1 MPRGQSS
8 QGFTD
13 GTITIGT
20 NVDTAGINSGLA
32 RISKSF
38 RRFNAVLG
46 GSLGIQGLVRLGS
59 AAIDAASKL
68 QEVQNIVDVTFGDLE
83 YKMEAFADT
92 AIEAYGMSEFTAKQ
106 TAGSF
111 MAMGRASGI
120 AAEDAANMALQLTAL
135 AGDMASFYN
144 IDQNYAKVALSAV
157 YTGETETLK
166 RYGII
171 LTEANLQEYAHTRG
185 IETKVKAMDASS
197 KALLRYQ
204 YILEQTEY
212 VQGDFLRTQD
222 NWANQV
228 RVLEERWNQFLITVG
243 SGLITVFAP
252 VVKMLNLLLQYLTQW
267 VNAVG
272 QILAKLLGI
281 QWQDF
286 ESEMAQLSDSTDTL
300 AESEDAL
307 GDSIAD
313 TTKKA
318 KKALLPFDEL
328 NVLARKTA
336 DSAGGMADSLGIAIP
351 DFETAF
357 DVEGGGFE
365 IELPDID
372 DWYEFGKY
380 LSDTLASILDRIDW
394 DSVYEHVKNF
404 GKNLA
409 DFLNGTLQPE
419 NFAKIGETLA
429 GILNTLAYEVLSFS
443 ENFDWENFGTSLSA
457 GLVSFLENTDWTAV
471 ADAIDAF
478 VQGLWTAIKTFIKEN
493 DNSDA
498 VKGALQEF
506 FNALDTETIEIVLG
520 YLVLKQ
526 IKKFIISGAVLDMI
540 KKSLEKGILHSLGQG
555 FSNLGK
561 SLILKL
567 FSKKAVT
574 SAVAGED
581 PFLVAISQSLRTS
594 TPAIAQQSAN
604 LGLTIAQGIFGAVAA
619 FFGGTMTGTGLGFTL
634 TSLFGGDSSAYEDYL
649 GLEGVLPLW
658 RDFGKAIADVATDGE
673 LFKDTFKSM
682 FEDTGFAK
690 LLPTIIT
697 WFEDIGYAISH
708 IFEDAK
714 LAVQTAWETLATWFD
729 TNVIQPV
736 LSVWNNFS
744 VAWTTFWSWVGSIF
758 ESIWIIIKAVWILA
772 ADWFDTNVIQPIC
785 VFFEAAWIVIT
796 SVWSSIWDTIKSVWN
811 TVATWF
817 DNNVIKPIQAFFEAA
832 KIVITAVWTNIWED
846 IKSVWNTVS
855 SWFDTNV
862 IKPIQA
868 FFESAKIVITAV
880 WTNIWD
886 DIKAVWVGVAT
897 WFDTNVI
904 QPIIGFFNGLWE
916 NIVNGVKDSINT
928 GIYVIES
935 FINFIIDAI
944 NKFTSGLSSIASVAS
959 MVTGDSYTSIAQI
972 PHVELPRLAQG
983 AVIPPNNEFMAI
995 LGDQRR
1001 GTNIEAPLDTIVQ
1014 AFKMALNE
1022 NDSNIIT
1029 QYMAQQVQLLEIIAD
1044 KEFGISDKQIFNSV
1058 KRSAAQYT
1066 TMTGENAF

>member
-38 RRFNAVLG
+38 RRFNTVLG
-46 GSLGIQGLVRLGS
+46 GALGLQSLVRLGK
-59 AAIDAASKL
+59 AAIDSASKL

-111 MAMGRASGI
+111 MAMGKASGI

-144 IDQNYAKVALSAV
+144 IDQDYAKVALSAV

-212 VQGDFLRTQD
+212 VQGDFIRTQD

-228 RVLEERWNQFLITVG
+228 RVLQERWNQFLITVG

-252 VVKMLNLLLQYLTQW
+252 MVKMLNLLLQYLTQW
-267 VNAVG
+267 VNAIG
-272 QILAKLLGI
+272 HILAKLLGI

-300 AESEDAL
+300 AESEDTL

-336 DSAGGMADSLGIAIP
+336 DSAGGMADNLGIAIP

-357 DVEGGGFE
+357 DVKDGGFD
-365 IELPDID
+365 IALPDID
-372 DWYEFGKY
+372 DWYELGKY

-409 DFLNGTLQPE
+409 DFFNGTLQSADFE
-419 NFAKIGETLA
+419 KIGETLA
-429 GILNTLAYEVLSFS
+429 GILNSVAYGVLSFS
-443 ENFDWENFGTSLSA
+443 ETFDWTNFGKVLSD
-457 GLVSFLENTDWTAV
+457 GLVSFLKNTDWTAV

-478 VQGLWTAIKTFIKEN
+478 VQGLWTAIKEFIKNNN
-493 DNSDA
+493 DSDA

-506 FNALDTETIEIVLG
+506 FNALDTETVEIILG
-520 YLVLKQ
+520 YVVLKQ
-526 IKKFIISGAVLDMI
+526 IKKFIISGAVLSMI
-540 KKSLEKGILHSLGQG
+540 KKSLEKGILHSLRQG
-555 FSNLGK
+555 FGNLGK
-561 SLILKL
+561 AFILKL

-574 SAVAGED
+574 SAFAGED

-604 LGLTIAQGIFGAVAA
+604 LGLTIAQGIFGSIAA
-619 FFGGTMTGTGLGFTL
+619 FFGGTMTGTGLGFSL

-658 RDFGKAIADVATDGE
+658 RDFGKAIADVVTDGE

-690 LLPTIIT
+690 LFPSIIT
-697 WFEDIGYAISH
+697 GFQDIGYAINH
-708 IFEDAK
+708 IFEDAWTGI
-714 LAVQTAWETLATWFD
+714 QTVWGNIATWFD

-744 VAWTTFWSWVGSIF
+744 VAWTTFWSYVGSIF
-758 ESIWIIIKAVWILA
+758 ESIWIIIKAVWILV
-772 ADWFDTNVIQPIC
+772 ADWFNTNVIQPVC
-785 VFFEAAWIVIT
+785 AFFEAAWIIIT
-796 SVWSSIWDTIKSVWN
+796 SVWSRIWETIKSIWS
-811 TVATWF
+811 TVSSWF
-817 DNNVIKPIQAFFEAA
+817 NNSVIIPIQAFFEAA
-832 KIVITAVWTNIWED
+832 KIVIVAVWTTIWNSIKSVWNTVASWFNLHVIMPIQAFFNAAKIVLTAVWTNIW
-846 IKSVWNTVS
+846 N
-855 SWFDTNV
+855 
-862 IKPIQA
+862 
-868 FFESAKIVITAV
+868 
-880 WTNIWD
+880 
-886 DIKAVWVGVAT
+886 DIKAVWEGVAT
-897 WFDTNVI
+897 WFDTYVI

-944 NKFTSGLSSIASVAS
+944 NKFTSGLSNIASVAS
-959 MVTGDSYTSIAQI
+959 LVTGDSYTKIAQI

-983 AVIPPNNEFMAI
+983 AVIPPNREFAAI
-995 LGDQRR
+995 LGDQKH

-1014 AFKMALNE
+1014 AFKMALSE
-1022 NDSNIIT
+1022 NDSNT
-1029 QYMAQQVQLLEIIAD
+1029 MMNYMAQQVQLLEVIAD
-1044 KEFGISDKQIFNSV
+1044 KEFGITDKQIFNSV
-1058 KRSAAQYT
+1058 KNSANQYT
-1066 TMTGENAF
+1066 LMTGQNAF